1 MDKNTIEQLVKLNRI
16 AAMHRKAVATPD
28 DSAQREKAALALE
41 AVERSRKALILEILE
56 KDPAAF
62 DAAIEELDRRLR

>member
-1 MDKNTIEQLVKLNRI
+1 MDKNTVEQLVKLNRI
-16 AAMHRKAVATPD
+16 AAMHRKSIATLG
-28 DSAQREKAALALE
+28 DSVQHEKAVLALQ

-56 KDPAAF
+56 KDPTAF